1 MGDVRDF
8 TVISRE
14 IHSSSERVCMY
25 LRVGI
30 GTCSDEHVIAIFLC
44 LFSCHDMISM

>member
-1 MGDVRDF
+1 MGDVRNV

-25 LRVGI
+25 LCV
-30 GTCSDEHVIAIFLC
+30 GTCTCSYEHVIAIFLC
-44 LFSCHDMISM
+44 LFSCYDMNSK

>member
-14 IHSSSERVCMY
+14 IHSSIERVCMY
-25 LRVGI
+25 LCVGI
-30 GTCSDEHVIAIFLC
+30 CTCNDEHVIAIFLC
-44 LFSCHDMISM
+44 LFSCHDMISI